1 MLWSPERKAT
11 AFRSGFR
18 LGARQVPRNVYPE
31 EYGMRKRILVIEDD
45 PNVLEYM
52 INFLQSGDYDA
63 VGAQN
68 GNTALDIAAGTPF
81 DLITLNMEMHNDSG
95 AVVYKELASSSYNRE
110 TPFIFV
116 GGPKDIHQAIPN
128 AVATVTKPFDPDR
141 MLTIIRQ
148 TLGE

>member
-1 MLWSPERKAT
+1 MPTGAEGHT
-11 AFRSGFR
+11 AFCSGFLFWR
-18 LGARQVPRNVYPE
+18 PAGARNVYPE

-68 GNTALDIAAGTPF
+68 GNTALNLASGTPF
-81 DLITLNMEMHNDSG
+81 DLITLNMEMRNDSG
-95 AVVYKELASSSYNRE
+95 AVVYKQLASGNYNRE

-116 GGPKDIHQAIPN
+116 GGPKEIHQAIPN